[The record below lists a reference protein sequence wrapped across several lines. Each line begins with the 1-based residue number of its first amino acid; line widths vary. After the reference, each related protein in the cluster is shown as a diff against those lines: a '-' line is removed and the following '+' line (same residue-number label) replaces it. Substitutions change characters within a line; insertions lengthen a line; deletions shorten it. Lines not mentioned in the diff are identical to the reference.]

1 MKLPFDINTLISI
14 QIDPVHLAATG
25 GMLLSECKNEIL
37 ADEFAHQTVVQ
48 MVNEGCD
55 PDDIMGCDIGE
66 LAPITFQMPMGVVM
80 AVSGV
85 LVELAEGPDSRSA
98 VMLMRAWQP
107 ALLEIVGVLKSE
119 GVEDASPFDR
129 FGNCMN

>member
-1 MKLPFDINTLISI
+1 MKTPFDINTLISI

-25 GMLLSECKNEIL
+25 GMLLSECEDEIL
-37 ADEFAHQTVVQ
+37 ADEFAKQTVVQ

-55 PDDIMGCDIGE
+55 PNDIMGCNIGE
-66 LAPITFQMPMGVVM
+66 LAPITFQIPMGVVM
-80 AVSGV
+80 AVSAV
-85 LVELAEGPDSRSA
+85 LVDIGDGPDSRSVA
-98 VMLMRAWQP
+98 MLMRAWQP

-119 GVEDASPFDR
+119 GAEDASPFDR